1 MVELT
6 KEKKK
11 NPKNVRWIFPNLE
24 NLQITIKE
32 DKIYLCSPLI
42 GCRS

>member
-6 KEKKK
+6 KEKEEKLRK
-11 NPKNVRWIFPNLE
+11 MLDEFFPNLE

-32 DKIYLCSPLI
+32 DII
-42 GCRS
+42 